1 MLRLGPTRVIARRAS
16 AVRAAIALAVALFG
30 FVQVIAVENGA
41 AGTIVG
47 AGLVALAAPL
57 ARGRRRAL
65 LAAAGLVLA
74 SLALD
79 DDVIARPG
87 LAALGLLTAL
97 LVCAPAFRASGDP
110 ATRRLIVPAAA
121 LLAIGLAADLARAG
135 GHLTHPLAATLLVS
149 ACLLAARALRP
160 WRSAGDGRSS
170 GACTRRA
177 HRRRTRH
184 RHTRAVHAA
193 RRQAVLL
200 RAVGT
205 SFVAYRVV
213 AGVALVSGDPVG
225 DEAAFPALVAAF
237 ARFAERR
244 GWTLGVLG
252 ASTQRLPLWRDVG
265 LRAHY
270 TGDEAVVDPAAF
282 SLEGR
287 AIRKVRQSV
296 TRLEREGYS
305 AEAVRGS
312 AIDESLAARIAEISS
327 RWRGDRAETGYTM
340 AFAGAAVDREAR
352 RPLRH
357 RPRRGRRASRL
368 PALRR
373 RSGGNAL
380 SLSTMRRERDTPN
393 GLNEFLICRAID
405 HAREQR
411 IRARVAQFRGVRP
424 VARPA
429 GAARSALPRGAA
441 SAHAFR
447 AALPAR
453 APALV
458 QPEVRAGVDTALRGL
473 SQRGDASPHRT
484 RRDARRG
491 LRHAALGALAAQ
503 MTSATRRRPRPGARL
518 CARPRCGLP
527 DPAGRRR
534 SHPRAV
540 ATPAARVTGSALL
553 QRPLACG
560 VLPRRERLG
569 PLLRGA
575 HARAPVARADGR
587 RRRHRPARR
596 ARGDRPPGAACAAR
610 ARRRAARNRGPDG
623 ARRERR
629 EYGPLSAG
637 RPRRW
642 GWPGSPR
649 RASSSS
655 SLPCAGARPRSEA
668 SRPASATASA
678 TSRARRC

>member
-160 WRSAGDGRSS
+160 WRSAATDDP
-170 GACTRRA
+170 
-177 HRRRTRH
+177 
-184 RHTRAVHAA
+184 AA
-193 RRQAVLL
+193 RARAARIVAEHATDTLAPFTL
-200 RAVGT
+200 RADKQFFFGGSGT

-225 DEAAFPALVAAF
+225 DEAEFPALVATF

-252 ASTQRLPLWRDVG
+252 ASTRRLPLWRDVG

-312 AIDESLAARIAEISS
+312 AIDESLATRIAEISS

-340 AFAGAAVDREAR
+340 AFAGAAVDRERDDLYVIAR
-352 RPLRH
+352 DAAGE
-357 RPRRGRRASRL
+357 PRGFL
-368 PALRR
+368 HFGIVP
-373 RSGGNAL
+373 GGNAL

-411 IRARVAQFRGVRP
+411 IRRVSLNFAAFALLLDPPAPLDPLSRAERRLLTRFERRFQLERLLSFSQKFAPEWTPRYAAYP
-424 VARPA
+424 SVAT
-429 GAARSALPRGAA
+429 LPRI
-441 SAHAFR
+441 
-447 AALPAR
+447 
-453 APALV
+453 
-458 QPEVRAGVDTALRGL
+458 
-473 SQRGDASPHRT
+473 
-484 RRDARRG
+484 
-491 LRHAALGALAAQ
+491 ALAA
-503 MTSATRRRPRPGARL
+503 MLAEAYVTLPSAPWRRR
-518 CARPRCGLP
+518 
-527 DPAGRRR
+527 
-534 SHPRAV
+534 
-540 ATPAARVTGSALL
+540 
-553 QRPLACG
+553 
-560 VLPRRERLG
+560 
-569 PLLRGA
+569 
-575 HARAPVARADGR
+575 
-587 RRRHRPARR
+587 
-596 ARGDRPPGAACAAR
+596 
-610 ARRRAARNRGPDG
+610 
-623 ARRERR
+623 
-629 EYGPLSAG
+629 
-637 RPRRW
+637 
-642 GWPGSPR
+642 
-649 RASSSS
+649 
-655 SLPCAGARPRSEA
+655 
-668 SRPASATASA
+668 
-678 TSRARRC
+678 